1 MQKPGG
7 HNPGERLDDLLH
19 SVMDWN
25 ENATHNQ
32 QDGHQQDGSSKANNN
47 NQPDQPYGE
56 SKMSNKSKSNFS
68 TSAFVTTLVSAIAL
82 LFSGYSFYETVLKQ
96 AELKIYPPAL
106 VHMYRSTYRDVFAI
120 PLTISNDGAK
130 RGTILSFDLKVTNLD
145 TKDTMNFDN
154 LYFGN
159 NPKDTSRIF
168 TPLTMSG
175 RANQSEVI
183 MFFAEKSGS
192 FFKTTGGVRSNLRFE
207 LTINAE
213 EAEYLFKPEKK
224 TRLSFD
230 MTTGFIQSFRQMEQ
244 GSPTVFYKIPKEQTE
259 ATKQETPAKSDTPVK
274 PDDKTEKPLDTET
287 DTKPQ

>member
-7 HNPGERLDDLLH
+7 HNPTERLDDLLH

-25 ENATHNQ
+25 EQASHQEDGATQ
-32 QDGHQQDGSSKANNN
+32 TEKN
-47 NQPDQPYGE
+47 NQSTEPDGE
-56 SKMSNKSKSNFS
+56 SKMSKRSNSTFS
-68 TSAFVTTLVSAIAL
+68 TGAFITTLVSAIAL

-96 AELKIYPPAL
+96 AQLKIYPPAL
-106 VHMYRSTYRDVFAI
+106 VHMYRSSYRDVFAI
-120 PLTISNDGAK
+120 PLTISNDGAR
-130 RGTILSFDLKVTNLD
+130 RGTILSFDLKVTNVD

-183 MFFAEKSGS
+183 MFFAEKTGS
-192 FFKTTGGVRSNLRFE
+192 FFKTPGGVRSNLKFE

-213 EAEYLFKPEKK
+213 EAEYLFKPRQK

-244 GSPTVFYKIPKEQTE
+244 GSPTVFYKV
-259 ATKQETPAKSDTPVK
+259 ATKETSTPEDQTDTPAKSEAEPEA
-274 PDDKTEKPLDTET
+274 KTAPET
-287 DTKPQ
+287 KSQ